1 MNSAPRGAC
10 ESLEH
15 VLGILQQA
23 GTTKEYPPGVWVIKV
38 GIFRM
43 PASSKMLRHDL
54 MRPDARLVEVRKCCD
69 STEHER

>member
-1 MNSAPRGAC
+1 MNSAPRGTC

-15 VLGILQQA
+15 VLGILLQA

-43 PASSKMLRHDL
+43 PASSKMLRQDL
-54 MRPDARLVEVRKCCD
+54 DETRRSVGGSAKALRLNRA
-69 STEHER
+69 